1 MAQNPPENNES
12 SSTPGGDS
20 VYWINLGILV
30 VIALASLAFDG
41 RRVPDA
47 AHESGTDT
55 RSSTP
60 RHGPGQSSRYAVA
73 RMSARRGECTR
84 IDLGHAPSGEG

>member
-20 VYWINLGILV
+20 VYWITLGILA

-41 RRVPDA
+41 QAGSRRR
-47 AHESGTDT
+47 T
-55 RSSTP
+55 RV
-60 RHGPGQSSRYAVA
+60 RHG
-73 RMSARRGECTR
+73 
-84 IDLGHAPSGEG
+84 